1 MSYVFNMVGG
11 GSGGGSGPSASDAI
25 LTVTVPTGS
34 TVTMTKGGI
43 TLTPTM
49 WVQAADNTL
58 DCALFVIAPAQFDSV
73 NPWTVTATNGTYT
86 SSDTVTI
93 DSNKQYDMELD
104 IWSGEI
110 YMHGEQYQSFTG
122 GFEVVRVSTYTS
134 APIAQ
139 VSYGTTPNGVIS
151 LSTTGNNSNGAVS
164 TVNPIDLTR
173 FNTITVKLQSNSFGK
188 NRLYI
193 MANSSKSGITLDVA
207 SDRHCDFYSIVG
219 ASATGD
225 VTLDVSSANGS
236 FYLLI
241 GGFTVEP
248 TYSCK
253 ISEWYLS

>member
-1 MSYVFNMVGG
+1 MIFDMTRRS
-11 GSGGGSGPSASDAI
+11 SGGGSGPSSSDAI

-43 TLTPTM
+43 MLTPTM
-49 WVQAADNTL
+49 WVQAADATL

-73 NPWTVTATNGTYT
+73 NPWAVTATNGAYT

-93 DSNKQYDMELD
+93 DSNKQYDLELH

-110 YMHGEQYQSFTG
+110 YMHGEQYQQQTG

-151 LSTTGNNSNGAVS
+151 LSTTGNESNGAVS

-173 FNTITVKLQSNSFGK
+173 FNTMTVKLQSNSFGA

-193 MANSSKSGITLDVA
+193 MANSTKSGITINNNA
-207 SDRHCDFYSIVG
+207 DRNCDFFSIVG

-241 GGFTVEP
+241 GGFTVAP
-248 TYSCK
+248 TYSCT

>member
-1 MSYVFNMVGG
+1 MILGDPIIFGS
-11 GSGGGSGPSASDAI
+11 SGGPSSSDAI
-25 LTVTVPTGS
+25 LTVTVMTGS

-58 DCALFVIAPAQFDSV
+58 DCALFVISPSLFDAQ
-73 NPWTVTATNGTYT
+73 NAWTVTATNEL
-86 SSDTVTI
+86 SSSSATVTI
-93 DSNKQYDMELD
+93 STNNLYDITLD
-104 IWSGEI
+104 IWAGEI
-110 YMHGEQYQSFTG
+110 YMHGEQYQQQTG
-122 GFEVVRVSTYTS
+122 GFEVVRVMSSSHSS

-139 VSYGTTPNGVIS
+139 VSYGSVPNGVIS
-151 LSTTGNNSNGAVS
+151 LSVSGGFANGAVC

-173 FNTITVKLQSNSFGK
+173 FNTMTVKLQSNSFGA

-193 MANSSKSGITLDVA
+193 MANSTKSGITLDNNA
-207 SDRHCDFYSIVG
+207 DRNCDFFSIVG

-236 FYLLI
+236 FYLLS

-248 TYSCK
+248 KYSCT